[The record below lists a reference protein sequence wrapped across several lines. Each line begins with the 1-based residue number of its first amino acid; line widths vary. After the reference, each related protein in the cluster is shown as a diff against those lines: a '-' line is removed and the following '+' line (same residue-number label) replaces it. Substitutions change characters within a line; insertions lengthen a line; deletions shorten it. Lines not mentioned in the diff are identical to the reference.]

1 MIEKFVANSPPARSL
16 WKCANCT
23 VHGWPGAA
31 SATSSTILIVEDEM
45 RMLRLLVRFFSR
57 HGFRVLQA
65 TDGEQALEI
74 YRREAREIDA
84 VLLDVRL
91 PKKTGDQVFRE
102 MRTVNPAVKVV
113 LASGYYLDPK
123 IKTDMTSAGI
133 KYFVDKPYV
142 LNDLLVIVEN
152 MLSKG

>member
-1 MIEKFVANSPPARSL
+1 MEQLSISTFRSFRPRGISL
-16 WKCANCT
+16 DQSKSSFF
-23 VHGWPGAA
+23 GAKEE
-31 SATSSTILIVEDEM
+31 SSTILVVEDEM
-45 RMLRLLVRFFSR
+45 RMLRLLVRFFSK

-113 LASGYYLDPK
+113 LASGYLDPK

-152 MLSKG
+152 LLSNG

>member
-1 MIEKFVANSPPARSL
+1 MEQLSISTFRSFRPRGIWL
-16 WKCANCT
+16 DQGKSSFF
-23 VHGWPGAA
+23 GAKEE
-31 SATSSTILIVEDEM
+31 SSTILVVEDEV

-113 LASGYYLDPK
+113 LASGYLDPK

-152 MLSKG
+152 MLSNG

>member
-1 MIEKFVANSPPARSL
+1 MEQLSISTFRSFHPRGIWL
-16 WKCANCT
+16 DQGKSSFF
-23 VHGWPGAA
+23 GAKEE
-31 SATSSTILIVEDEM
+31 SSTILVVEDEV

-113 LASGYYLDPK
+113 LASGYLDPK

-152 MLSKG
+152 MLSNG

>member
-1 MIEKFVANSPPARSL
+1 MEEIDLNDRKVCRQFP
-16 WKCANCT
+16 
-23 VHGWPGAA
+23 PGAK
-31 SATSSTILIVEDEM
+31 LVEM

-113 LASGYYLDPK
+113 LASGYLDPK

-152 MLSKG
+152 MLSNG

>member
-1 MIEKFVANSPPARSL
+1 MEQHSISTFRSFRPREIWL
-16 WKCANCT
+16 DQGKSSFF
-23 VHGWPGAA
+23 GAKEE
-31 SATSSTILIVEDEM
+31 SSTILVVEDEI

-113 LASGYYLDPK
+113 LASGYLDPK

-152 MLSKG
+152 MLSNG

>member
-1 MIEKFVANSPPARSL
+1 MEQLSISTFPSFRPRGISL
-16 WKCANCT
+16 DQSQSSFF
-23 VHGWPGAA
+23 GAKEER
-31 SATSSTILIVEDEM
+31 STILVVEDEM

-113 LASGYYLDPK
+113 LASGYLDQK

-152 MLSKG
+152 MLSDG

>member
-1 MIEKFVANSPPARSL
+1 MEQLSISTFRSFRPRGISL
-16 WKCANCT
+16 D
-23 VHGWPGAA
+23 PGKSSFFAA
-31 SATSSTILIVEDEM
+31 KEESSTLLVVEDEM

-74 YRREAREIDA
+74 YRREAGEIDA

-102 MRTVNPAVKVV
+102 MRTMNPAVKVV
-113 LASGYYLDPK
+113 LASGYLDPK
-123 IKTDMTSAGI
+123 IKTDMASAGI

-152 MLSKG
+152 LLSNG

>member
-1 MIEKFVANSPPARSL
+1 MEQLSNSTFRSFRPRAFWL
-16 WKCANCT
+16 DQSKSSFF
-23 VHGWPGAA
+23 GAKEE
-31 SATSSTILIVEDEM
+31 SSTILIVEDEM

-74 YRREAREIDA
+74 YRGEAREIDA

-113 LASGYYLDPK
+113 LASGYLDPK

-142 LNDLLVIVEN
+142 LNDLLVIIEN
-152 MLSKG
+152 ILSNG

>member
-1 MIEKFVANSPPARSL
+1 
-16 WKCANCT
+16 
-23 VHGWPGAA
+23 
-31 SATSSTILIVEDEM
+31 M

-113 LASGYYLDPK
+113 LASGYLDPK

-133 KYFVDKPYV
+133 QYFVDKPYV
-142 LNDLLVIVEN
+142 LDDLLVIVEN

>member
-1 MIEKFVANSPPARSL
+1 MEQLSNSTFRSFRPRGISL
-16 WKCANCT
+16 DQSKSSFL
-23 VHGWPGAA
+23 GAKEE
-31 SATSSTILIVEDEM
+31 SSTILIVEDEM

-102 MRTVNPAVKVV
+102 MRTVNP
-113 LASGYYLDPK
+113 
-123 IKTDMTSAGI
+123 
-133 KYFVDKPYV
+133 
-142 LNDLLVIVEN
+142 LL
-152 MLSKG
+152 K

>member
-1 MIEKFVANSPPARSL
+1 MKDKMADKHSADVHNIEPQARDITQGKQSQD
-16 WKCANCT
+16 
-23 VHGWPGAA
+23 A
-31 SATSSTILIVEDEM
+31 SALLSAIVD
-45 RMLRLLVRFFSR
+45 
-57 HGFRVLQA
+57 
-65 TDGEQALEI
+65 
-74 YRREAREIDA
+74 REAREIDA

-113 LASGYYLDPK
+113 LASGYLDPK

-152 MLSKG
+152 ILSNG